1 MLEELSNSVPD
12 DMEFG
17 RHLERWLLDFHGQV
31 KPMSPE
37 VMRKRVNSYLH
48 QEDLYREKVGYL
60 LSRLGEKPARA
71 LDVGS
76 SAGGLSVA
84 MALKGIQVDG
94 IEPSAAG
101 VEVSQ
106 MRAQRAGVK
115 DIAFQVG
122 VGERLPFP
130 DATFD
135 FAISLAVLEHVQDV
149 AQVTK
154 EVFRVLKPGGFFY
167 AEVPNNLF
175 PFEAHYKMAW
185 LPMMPK
191 SLAKVYVKAR
201 GGYPD
206 FLDHLNYMNRFIVSS
221 YFNEAGFTAIQ
232 DKYADFLAGKAS
244 QERWASNEG
253 RLARMP
259 WAGGLIKVLLG
270 PSPVAWFAN
279 RIVSVMAQKP
289 YA

>member
-1 MLEELSNSVPD
+1 MQKELPTSVPD
-12 DMEFG
+12 DEEFG
-17 RHLERWLLDFHGQV
+17 QRLEQWITDFHGEV
-31 KPMSPE
+31 KPMSHDA
-37 VMRKRVNSYLH
+37 MRKRVRSYLY
-48 QEDLYREKVGYL
+48 QENLYQEKTGYL
-60 LSRLGEKPARA
+60 LSRLGKKPVRV

-84 MALKGIQVDG
+84 MALKGLQVDG

-101 VEVSQ
+101 VEVSR
-106 MRAQRAGVK
+106 MRALRAGVENV
-115 DIAFQVG
+115 DFHEG
-122 VGERLPFP
+122 VGESLPFP
-130 DATFD
+130 DGTFD

-149 AQVTK
+149 AQVLK
-154 EVFRVLKPGGFFY
+154 EVFRVLQPGGFFY

-175 PFEAHYKMAW
+175 PFEAHYKMVW
-185 LPMMPK
+185 FPMMPK
-191 SLAKVYVKAR
+191 KLAKIYVKAR

-206 FLDHLNYMNRFIVSS
+206 FLDHLNYMNRYIIRS
-221 YFNEAGFTAIQ
+221 YFDGAGFVAIE

-244 QERWASNEG
+244 QESWASQEG

-259 WAGGLIKVLLG
+259 WANGFIKVLLG

-289 YA
+289 YT